1 MEPALK
7 QRLMGAAVLV
17 ALAVI
22 FLPMLFSGPAP
33 PPPAGSLPLDMP
45 AQPERT
51 LQTREIPLALPARP
65 SASSASTAAPG
76 ASADP
81 NRLAT
86 VEVPVL
92 PPREV
97 PESSGRT
104 DEASASSAETARSRA
119 PVATSEP
126 VPQPASSAPSKPV
139 DEAPAPASVAAPAPA
154 PAPAAQAPASGAGS
168 AGARFVINL
177 GSYSNAANA
186 NALLARLKKAG
197 VAVYSESIQVDG
209 KAASR
214 LRAGPYASR
223 GAAEAG
229 LQTVRRAQP
238 DLSVSIVGLDGDEP
252 SPPRRA
258 PAVAGGFVVQV
269 GAFSAESDA
278 NTLRARLRSAGYAA
292 FVEKVP
298 REGASLWRVRIG
310 PEVQRAAAEEARQAV
325 KKRFNID
332 GQILTYP

>member
-45 AQPERT
+45 GPPDRP

-65 SASSASTAAPG
+65 STAPAPAAASDVATDS
-76 ASADP
+76 

-92 PPREV
+92 PSREV
-97 PESSGRT
+97 PEASTPAAASTSSSPEAART
-104 DEASASSAETARSRA
+104 EA
-119 PVATSEP
+119 PVAATEP
-126 VPQPASSAPSKPV
+126 VSRSAT
-139 DEAPAPASVAAPAPA
+139 
-154 PAPAAQAPASGAGS
+154 PAPAAREPVVETPVAATPTPVASVGS
-168 AGARFVINL
+168 AGGRFVVNL

-186 NALLARLKKAG
+186 NALLAKLKKAG

-209 KAASR
+209 KPASR
-214 LRAGPYASR
+214 LRAGPYATR
-223 GAAEAG
+223 GAAESG
-229 LQTVRRAQP
+229 LQSVRRVQP

-252 SPPRRA
+252 SPARRE

-269 GAFSAESDA
+269 GAFSVESDA
-278 NTLRARLRSAGYAA
+278 NTLRGRLRSAGYAA

-298 REGASLWRVRIG
+298 RDGASLWRVRIG
-310 PEVQRAAAEEARQAV
+310 PEVQRAAAEDARQAV
-325 KKRFNID
+325 KKAFNLD